1 MIVMNEQT
9 APIRRKE
16 KRQDTAGRSYSRVLA
31 ALVLVPAVPMLL
43 LSVGTLL
50 LFYLAPVRFGDLLAR
65 LPGESFI
72 RTALI
77 FAPATLFAIVVLA
90 VLYAVEKPREE
101 RGEPKAVAA
110 ADTGARQRSVVRTA
124 ARLALGISVPLW
136 LFALGLWTL
145 SFISPG
151 RFDRLLSPLPGDSY
165 LRPLVPYAPWVLFL
179 IVIAA
184 AGFAFTPDRSIR
196 KNGVSRGWVAS
207 DPSRLLRPAISA
219 ALLSS
224 LPALLG
230 SLFALGLY
238 WLRPESFARVLDRL
252 PFDTIIRAGL
262 VFVPP
267 TSFVI
272 VVLASLYLLGTGRL
286 RQTDN
291 GEAVALGISPSLR
304 SALGMFVLMIGVSL
318 SAALGL
324 GLLGALIYTIVR

>member
-1 MIVMNEQT
+1 MDEQT
-9 APIRRKE
+9 APLRRKE
-16 KRQDTAGRSYSRVLA
+16 KEQAASGRPYSRVLA

-77 FAPATLFAIVVLA
+77 FAPATLFAVVVLA
-90 VLYAVEKPREE
+90 LLYAVEKPA
-101 RGEPKAVAA
+101 GAQDEPAQPARKAAVATRA
-110 ADTGARQRSVVRTA
+110 MVMRPA
-124 ARLALGISVPLW
+124 ARLALAIAVPLW
-136 LFALGLWTL
+136 LFALGLWSL

-165 LRPLVPYAPWVLFL
+165 LRPLIPYAPWVLFL

-184 AGFAFTPDRSIR
+184 ASFAFAPQRAEDEA
-196 KNGVSRGWVAS
+196 GVAS
-207 DPSRLLRPAISA
+207 RRPARGAAQLLRPAVSA
-219 ALLSS
+219 VLISS

-230 SLFALGLY
+230 SLAALALY
-238 WLRPESFARVLDRL
+238 WLRPESFARMLERL
-252 PFDTIIRAGL
+252 PFDTLVRAAM

-267 TSFVI
+267 TSFVV
-272 VVLASLYLLGTGRL
+272 VVLASMYLLGTSRL
-286 RQTDN
+286 RRIPTS
-291 GEAVALGISPSLR
+291 EITPSRAFAPSLR
-304 SALGMFVLMIGVSL
+304 SNLGMLVLTAGLSL

-324 GLLGALIYTIVR
+324 GLLGALIYLILR